1 VNSARLH
8 GRLDEVRQRWMPDG
22 SLAVIAALVM
32 PRPSLGPVRAGAAS
46 EQPIPLRAEG
56 KMAEYILSH
65 QGEDVA
71 IEGQLRRRYYSRD
84 GEPCWGQ
91 VEIWVNRCQPLGPAM
106 IEEKEHG

>member
-8 GRLDEVRQRWMPDG
+8 GRIDEVRQRWMPDG
-22 SLAVIAALVM
+22 SLAVIATLVL
-32 PRPSLGPVRAGAAS
+32 PRPALGPVRATTVS

-56 KMAEYILSH
+56 KMAECIQAQ
-65 QGEDVA
+65 QGKDVA
-71 IEGQLRRRYYSRD
+71 IEGQLRRRFYSRD

-106 IEEKEHG
+106 TEEKEHG